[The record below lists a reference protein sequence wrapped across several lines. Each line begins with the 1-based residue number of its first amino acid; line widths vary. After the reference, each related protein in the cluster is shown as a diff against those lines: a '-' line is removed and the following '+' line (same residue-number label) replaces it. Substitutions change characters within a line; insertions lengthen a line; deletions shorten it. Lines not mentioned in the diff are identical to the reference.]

1 MRWLDRIIAVVLGLI
16 LGAGIVV
23 GFVFWGSEKL
33 VDAPSLGSD
42 AGGGGHNAGGGRGGH
57 NAGTGRPEPPVETVH
72 VVGCAPPE
80 TGAPTLD
87 YRKGDHVRIEVVS
100 DSTCGLQVFGY
111 GVARTVPAN
120 QPTLLEFDATRPGNF
135 PLIVTASHIG
145 VADIRVGG
153 GTGL

>member
-42 AGGGGHNAGGGRGGH
+42 AGGGGRHNGGG
-57 NAGTGRPEPPVETVH
+57 GRPEPPVETVH

-87 YRKGDHVRIEVVS
+87 YRKGDHVRIEVIS

-120 QPTLLEFDATRPGNF
+120 QPTLLEFDATRQGNF

-153 GTGL
+153 GPGL

>member
-1 MRWLDRIIAVVLGLI
+1 MRWPDRIIAVVLGLV

-42 AGGGGHNAGGGRGGH
+42 GRGHGQHAHGGKHGGG
-57 NAGTGRPEPPVETVH
+57 GRPEPPVKTVH
-72 VVGCAPPE
+72 VVGCAPSE
-80 TGAPTLD
+80 SGAPTLD

-100 DSTCGLQVFGY
+100 DATCGLEVFGY
-111 GVARTVPAN
+111 GVTRTVPAN
-120 QPTLLEFDATRPGNF
+120 EPTLIEFDATKPGNF

-145 VADIRVGG
+145 VADIRIDVGP
-153 GTGL
+153 GL